1 MTDKLCTAM
10 AMYEHQCF
18 SRATWENQNGV
29 KVCDY
34 HKLVLDAFTWEGRNT
49 RKWEQIT
56 EEVKP

>member
-1 MTDKLCTAM
+1 MTDKLCTGLAM
-10 AMYEHQCF
+10 FGYQCHYY
-18 SRATWENQNGV
+18 ATWVNQNGV

-56 EEVKP
+56 QEVKA